1 MGAALDVLEEVVDA
15 ATALEAAALE
25 TAALEAGALE
35 TAVDEDDVSVPV

>member
-1 MGAALDVLEEVVDA
+1 VGAALDVLEVVDA